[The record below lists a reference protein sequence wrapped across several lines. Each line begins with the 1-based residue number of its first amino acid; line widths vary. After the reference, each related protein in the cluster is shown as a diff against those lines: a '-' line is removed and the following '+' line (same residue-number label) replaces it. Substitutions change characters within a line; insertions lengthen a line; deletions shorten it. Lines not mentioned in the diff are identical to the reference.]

1 MKTFLKGSFFLKVV
15 LLWFAARAPAG
26 AVQTSVITVCP
37 AGCDHAT
44 VQGAVNAA
52 ATGDTVQILMTTP
65 LTEADIVVNK
75 EVTIEGLGRAE
86 TIVQAANTPGTA
98 DARTFTILAGH
109 TVTMRDLTV
118 RHGRVPPNAN
128 GGGIW
133 VRAGGELTL
142 ENVDVLL
149 NEASRGGGIANEG
162 TLTIT
167 GGSVNQNTA
176 NRGGGLYAAAGSLS
190 LRDVVIAENRAPW
203 GGGMYA
209 ESGAID
215 GVRLFIRGNRAEGA
229 CGGGI
234 AVFQQATLT
243 LAESAFVFN
252 VALNGGGIC
261 QDSADGAVYL
271 TNVTLAANDANRSGG
286 GIFAEN
292 GLMWLAN
299 VTVTSNSASDELP
312 GLYDGGGIY
321 ITGGEVHLRSA
332 IVALN
337 LNGSGYPD
345 CHGTFTTATFSLIG
359 DRGQSDPL
367 CGWSGFSAGML
378 VDVDPLMGIIPVT
391 GYDTVRSLEED
402 SPAIDAGLCLS
413 ATGPAPATD
422 QRGYIMPWDGDG
434 DGDAACD
441 MGAYEYGSQPADRL
455 LLPFVAR

>member
-1 MKTFLKGSFFLKVV
+1 MKIDLKYILFLNIA
-15 LLWFAARAPAG
+15 LLWFGAPASTG
-26 AVQTSVITVCP
+26 AVQASTITVCP
-37 AGCDHAT
+37 AGCDYAT

-52 ATGDTVQILMTTP
+52 AVGDTVQILMTTP

-75 EVTIEGLGRAE
+75 DVTIEGLGRTE
-86 TIVQAANTPGTA
+86 TIVQAAATSGTA
-98 DARTFTILAGH
+98 NARTFTILAGH

-118 RHGRVPPNAN
+118 RHGRVPAGS

-133 VRAGGELTL
+133 VRPGGDLFL

-149 NEASRGGGIANEG
+149 NEAMWGGGIANEG
-162 TLTIT
+162 ALTIA
-167 GGSVNQNTA
+167 GGSVNQNTG
-176 NRGGGLYAAAGSLS
+176 NRGGGLYAAGDALS
-190 LRDVVIAENRAPW
+190 LRDVVIAENHAPW

-209 ESGAID
+209 ELGAIE
-215 GVRLFIRGNRAEGA
+215 GVRLFLRGNRAEGA

-243 LAESAFVFN
+243 LAESAFVLN

-261 QDSADGAVYL
+261 QDSADSAVYL

-286 GIFAEN
+286 GIFAED

-299 VTVTSNSASDELP
+299 VTVTSNSASVELP
-312 GLYDGGGIY
+312 GLYYGGGIY

-337 LNGSGYPD
+337 LDGSGYPD

-359 DRGQSDPL
+359 DRGQPDPL
-367 CGWSGFSAGML
+367 CGWSGFSSGML
-378 VDVDPLMGIIPVT
+378 VDLDPRMGIIPVT

-413 ATGPAPATD
+413 ATGPAPTTD
-422 QRGYIMPWDGDG
+422 QRGYIVPWDGDG
-434 DGDAACD
+434 DGETACD
-441 MGAYEYGSQPADRL
+441 MGAYEYGSQPANRL
-455 LLPFVAR
+455 LLPLVAG